1 MSHLYKILGFLA
13 LWGCLAFMLGN
24 VNPIIIRLNKLKNNQ
39 SGDSTLEKSKS
50 PVHIIV
56 QEEPIEELS

>member
-1 MSHLYKILGFLA
+1 
-13 LWGCLAFMLGN
+13 MLGN

-39 SGDSTLEKSKS
+39 SGDSTLEKSKT